1 MKKTHT
7 YDLGSVRY
15 LLVTSPPT
23 FEASPVCINALEEQ
37 MVEEVKE
44 IIVRKKLTGIE
55 RKVQWVWSLN
65 NVLEG
70 ASEWNKNPLRG

>member
-1 MKKTHT
+1 
-7 YDLGSVRY
+7 
-15 LLVTSPPT
+15 
-23 FEASPVCINALEEQ
+23 